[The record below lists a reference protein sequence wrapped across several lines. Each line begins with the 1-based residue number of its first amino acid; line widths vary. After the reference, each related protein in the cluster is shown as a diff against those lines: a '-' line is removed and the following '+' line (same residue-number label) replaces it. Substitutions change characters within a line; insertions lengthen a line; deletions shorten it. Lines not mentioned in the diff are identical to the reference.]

1 MHLCGVLRVLLLS
14 IGLAHSSHI
23 FDTTRHIAHNITLPP
38 SVALAEAATVLLGT
52 DGDRIRKVLALDPLL
67 TSFRYITQIRAD
79 REALVEFEFT
89 ESVPVIGSL
98 NGTAHLT
105 CRQRASFTSMRA
117 EYWSNASVVGTRLMR
132 THKFTSLTATPQ
144 GVRVDVEDDLT
155 MSEFGADSLT
165 SKALATLI
173 AQMELFPALFSS
185 RAVRRS

>member
-1 MHLCGVLRVLLLS
+1 MHLLRVLLLS